1 MKELPAD
8 VLATKEDKRFA
19 TTEIVADYRAQR
31 LACDTLLEIGCGVGM
46 QTRSFAETCKKV
58 IAVDTDKR
66 KVIFARKNCKAS
78 NVDFHVGDGL
88 KVLESTEADVV
99 FCDPERPASE
109 GQRKLSSLQP
119 DPTKLLEM
127 CEEKGAALAIELPP
141 QIQQVSF
148 PAELE
153 YLDVGGKL
161 NRLTAYTGRLARSSA
176 SVVALPSRYRIEGNK
191 GEGKEGHVGEWLSE
205 LSPAVVKAG
214 LVGQFGEGV
223 SDGKAWYVTN
233 KLQNPFVVNTYK
245 VLGEA
250 ENVEEAV
257 VLLKKH
263 GFGKVLLRLRV
274 KPEEYWRV
282 RKQVEADLEGEKQAA
297 LLEIH
302 QKLYVVSKV

>member
-19 TTEIVADYRAQR
+19 TTEIVADYRAKR
-31 LACDTLLEIGCGVGM
+31 LACETLIEIGCGVGM
-46 QTRSFAETCKKV
+46 QTRSFAKTCKKV
-58 IAVDTDKR
+58 IAIDTEKR
-66 KVIFARKNCKAS
+66 KVSLARKNCTAA

-88 KVLESTEADVV
+88 KLLETTEADVV
-99 FCDPERPASE
+99 FCDPERPESE
-109 GQRKLSSLQP
+109 QQRKLSSLQP
-119 DPTKLLEM
+119 DPNKLLEM
-127 CEEKGAALAIELPP
+127 CQEKGMGLALELPP
-141 QIQQVSF
+141 QIQQVPF

-161 NRLTAYTGRLARSSA
+161 NRLTAYTGRLARSA
-176 SVVALPSRYRIEGNK
+176 TSVVALPSEYRIEGNK
-191 GEGKEGHVGEWLSE
+191 GEGKQGVVGEWLSE
-205 LSPAVVKAG
+205 LSPAVAKAG

-233 KLQNPFVVNTYK
+233 KLDNPFVVNSYK
-245 VLGEA
+245 VVGSA
-250 ENVEEAV
+250 ESVEDAA

-263 GFGKVLLRLRV
+263 GFGKVLVRLRV

-282 RKQVEADLEGEKQAA
+282 RKQLEADLTGEKQAA

-302 QKLYVVSKV
+302 QKLYVVKR